1 MAAPLAVHP
10 AGHTRLRPL
19 HHLLGVDQPQTVA
32 VQPEHRRN
40 GGSMHRNKE
49 GRRYL
54 LHPQKRL
61 WASRSGQHPVR
72 SIISLLHR
80 ARSGRQR
87 ISPRLM
93 DAMRSRNSS
102 PVSIGRKCAAHPFH
116 RRPAVQQQLETPLES
131 ILASALCPGILLR
144 KAVLGNSKMCWRRL
158 KNLRLVVF
166 RRQELETAI
175 PV

>member
-1 MAAPLAVHP
+1 
-10 AGHTRLRPL
+10 
-19 HHLLGVDQPQTVA
+19 
-32 VQPEHRRN
+32 
-40 GGSMHRNKE
+40 MHRNKE

-93 DAMRSRNSS
+93 DAMLCKSNS
-102 PVSIGRKCAAHPFH
+102 PVPIGRKCAAHPFH
-116 RRPAVQQQLETPLES
+116 RRPAAQRQLETPLAS
-131 ILASALCPGILLR
+131 ILVSALYPWMLSR
-144 KAVLGNSKMCWRRL
+144 KALLVNSKMGWERL

-166 RRQELETAI
+166 RRQELEAAI